1 MEEGEGRMSAVS
13 VRGNVCG
20 VARLIPIARVT
31 QRAQETKGESG
42 LLPSL
47 LGWVYYWTARNFDKH
62 LDKSQ
67 TLFFPLCFSLASFF
81 FRRGYEGNSLEQ

>member
-1 MEEGEGRMSAVS
+1 MSAVS

-42 LLPSL
+42 PLPSL
-47 LGWVYYWTARNFDKH
+47 LGRVYYWTARNFDKH
-62 LDKSQ
+62 LEQIANPFFFFLPTAFLSPP
-67 TLFFPLCFSLASFF
+67 LFFSGEDMRVIL
-81 FRRGYEGNSLEQ
+81 

>member
-1 MEEGEGRMSAVS
+1 MSAVS

-42 LLPSL
+42 PLPSL

-62 LDKSQ
+62 LEQ
-67 TLFFPLCFSLASFF
+67 IANPLFFFFTHCLSLAASVFF
-81 FRRGYEGNSLEQ
+81 GRGYEGNSLEQ

>member
-1 MEEGEGRMSAVS
+1 MSAVS

-42 LLPSL
+42 PLPSL

-67 TLFFPLCFSLASFF
+67 TLFFYPLLFSCLLFF
-81 FRRGYEGNSLEQ
+81 SGGDMRVIL

>member
-42 LLPSL
+42 PLPSL

-67 TLFFPLCFSLASFF
+67 TLFLPSAFLSPPFFPGGDMRVIL
-81 FRRGYEGNSLEQ
+81 

>member
-1 MEEGEGRMSAVS
+1 MSAVS

-42 LLPSL
+42 PLPSL

-67 TLFFPLCFSLASFF
+67 TLFFLPTAFLLPPFFSGGDMRVIL
-81 FRRGYEGNSLEQ
+81 